1 GGKKGEPKGKKGQ
14 GKGDGKKGKGKSNPN
29 LVCWYCGKTGHPQHL
44 CFQNPNRKQIN
55 QVEQSGA
62 VGSGSPAPSTVGPSA
77 SQHPQQSVAGSATT
91 VRRVDASEPLIFDF
105 SDVQSPASVDIRAI
119 VAEFEGPEFGSD
131 AENFHFH
138 APCQFFDMT
147 YSDADADWLVLP
159 GEPSPVEPELL
170 RDGVEPILG
179 DVAASVLETNLREV
193 EVSPAVSVS
202 VRAVNGARPEVDL
215 EVILDSGA
223 DLSCLPIALGST
235 GVRGPRAG
243 RIAVRDAQ
251 GGRLPVNTTR
261 DVEFSLKAHDG
272 REVVWKERC
281 IVTSVTQPLLALGKL
296 MRAGWIPSKDDF
308 GMFLQH
314 QESGVMVPIDFRGNS
329 LMVHA
334 TLRRVDG
341 EDAESATG
349 EEPDSRD
356 PDARDPDA
364 RDPDG
369 RDPDARDPDAREPD
383 AHDQDAEGSL
393 HVRATSARPSNEL
406 VDASFGWQT
415 LESTGHFLW
424 RGRTDRYI
432 DPATLV
438 PITWPHRTTLVY
450 AGAGWQ
456 MLEWCVEWL
465 ELKDPVALLQCGMC
479 DCITVLS
486 MNQEEPGDFGVE
498 LDSGLSEHVNDSGLQ
513 AELELQDADEQMPEV
528 PGQADPPEHEAVA
541 PVPLPDTVEPGSALH
556 AEQDSVITVNGVGLS
571 MESTLGAL
579 RAGCKFLNLSQSGS
593 KQRARSMDADL
604 SGHLRRKRDSSAL
617 DDHLIYAVRVSTT
630 TSEKQ
635 PWERGDILA
644 PRSAFSSPFPS
655 VGRPQ
660 VAVQVLPAPSSSPAG
675 AVTTSVAVKVLGKQP
690 TTKGPSWEEKLTDN
704 RRAAVAKWE
713 ALLMAHGEHFD
724 CYRGVSGDAS
734 AGRKADLVQTL
745 KDCFAGKASAT
756 LHSRVGPMMRYVK
769 FTKSAGLDA
778 FPLTESVL
786 YVFMDQYCRTAAA
799 TFGRSFLESLNFAV
813 HVLGLDLHVTISGRI
828 QGVAKTRYLEKRKA
842 VQKPALTALHVRT
855 LEKIVIGGTI
865 EEYSGFDRHCAGF
878 FCYTL
883 YARAR
888 FSDAQ
893 ASANLMLDVTEND
906 DGPYGFLEA
915 SVTRSKTSY
924 TLERKTR
931 FLPMVAPINGLLDE
945 SWGTAWYKLM
955 KEQAVTLREGYPLL
969 SSPVTGGG
977 FSLLPISAEHAARI
991 LRELLR
997 RELGDSAD
1005 IRKLGTHSLKR
1016 DTLSGPLRQLGSVVS
1031 AVALDHFR
1039 PDSTRS
1045 GYFPSRKGR
1054 EDAGF
1059 DPNAPEQEELDSSS
1073 SGSED
1078 EEAPDHDE
1086 VEKACDA
1093 LASWEP
1099 RPGLRDLIGEGPVF
1113 KRKTTR
1119 VIHLMASSDEGDRFV
1134 CGRKPSTRRAL
1145 SFTRDRREVRTSGL
1159 SAADQTNVLAGLKNL
1174 KQLAFVSSFTPG
1186 QADEKPLIA
1195 ALDALVKRDTSADL
1209 AAQACFRALFQQA
1222 YAIVTTEFRQAIE
1235 RTEDAPSRSLS
1246 APEREER
1253 YTRQVKKLTG
1263 INIKGETEPSQ
1274 ALVDLCVNIYESNTL
1289 RYVAWE
1295 KCTSRLAEVQG
1306 DAKKDTRFTLDAQ
1319 GKTLKLE
1326 SKAPD
1331 DKCHVRPSF
1340 KQLLRADQKLFSEL
1354 QDRCRAGIQATSAGR
1369 PLDGLIP
1376 LVMDL
1381 SDVAVLL
1388 QSLPGNASSSS
1399 DVPPG
1404 PWVSRE
1410 RPSPYTR
1417 EGKGRGKAGKGRAK
1431 GKGVLPKPLVGCYSS
1446 TNAGEPICFDHNIN
1460 GCSRAVKSGGWE
1472 CPQLDSLESQSLSS
1486 ANELDHAMP
1495 CPVGPAA
1502 TLVAACASLNE
1513 RMHDAGSP
1521 VGGEPSVGARDCA
1534 TADSPK
1540 RKANDSDRESP
1551 GKAPRLEGPEA
1562 LASDLHRKH
1571 LFDAASVLSLFDL
1584 LPKADITRL
1593 SQAKGSVFAVGSY
1606 SHGPIKGLRH
1616 FTRIY
1621 PNVCRYLCACV
1632 LHVLPTHKFSSLLI
1646 SDSVESQPHTDPNN
1660 GPTLDLLI
1668 PLTHFSGGSLRA
1680 GDCDLDFSRGAWAF
1694 NARDGCH
1701 AVAPFQGRRVMLIAF
1716 STKGVCDSDSEVLSQ
1731 LQSCGF
1737 ALPRADAVMPASP
1750 VGPLPDIRSSVT
1762 HEPLKV
1768 LKPSRLV
1775 VLDLFCGRGVA
1786 AQARTTI
1793 HLAILA
1799 AFVLGKAYAEN
1810 LAENLRLQLT
1820 KMQPIMPEFKY
1831 MVSVHVA
1838 DCSQLRL
1845 DDKSTPAT
1853 ATFGVFRTP
1862 DEFVAASLRL
1872 EHPFDAFAH
1881 VPDGLIR
1888 NLGRLL
1894 IDGPLPV
1901 MRRRLDLLTKWS
1913 AWADELAEP
1922 ERALHASLDPRVGAV
1937 LSGKKLLLL
1946 DRIAKSLAWPDEDL
1960 FKDLKEGFGI
1970 VGSAPVTGVFA
1981 PSFKPSEFTEEELD
1995 QRSKFLRPALWAKIS
2010 SSKPEDSDAEL
2021 WSQTLA
2027 ERDQKSWLSGPYSY
2041 QELTEILGP
2050 HWIPVRRFAI
2060 FQRGKLRCIDD
2071 LSENSVNSSWE
2082 VAEKIDLRA
2091 MDELLWITSRLM
2103 QSIVDRGFV
2112 NLRLSSGEV
2121 ISGPLHTVWRTRPES
2136 ARPVLKCVDLK
2147 SAYKQYAIRPCDS
2160 KRCVVSLRRPSDG
2173 TIRKLMRL
2181 LGVICSEDK
2190 ELPFSSVADL
2200 LGVRLVVVREVDSL
2214 FGRIQYADSQ
2224 IMGRRGKLAFAVLQ
2238 MRMDAGEP
2246 RRIQVRYF
2254 GVTLSDSLVDLW
2266 AESGKKHLIGLVE
2279 LYALVL
2285 ARFVWG
2291 RLLDD
2296 RRVLY
2301 FIDHV
2306 GVLAATIN
2314 CTSRGLLDL
2323 SDVRTCDPGPSCLF
2337 CHGRITA
2344 LVLTWGY
2351 GPRFVTVVARQA
2363 EGDDAREPRMQFL
2376 PEPPSEEARLLH
2388 EITHLPYAS
2397 WCPHCIAMKSV
2408 PDQHRAVPEGNARE
2422 HPTVSF
2428 DLSYTGYDPTGKLE
2442 SGPDDRGGD
2451 RDKLTCLIVHCNHTD
2466 AIAAIPLPDKSAASM
2481 KHAAVELSLGAI
2493 KNRVCSNC
2501 KANGL
2506 AEKAVDVIRSLA
2518 NVFLDAARHRYGIM
2532 IPVSH
2537 PLFAWS
2543 FVHAAWTYTR
2553 FKVKGGL
2560 TSYERI
2566 TGCSYRGKLVPYA
2579 EPIFA
2584 YIRTANSPK
2593 GNPKWVQAVFLS
2605 KSWINDMFIVG
2616 TPSGIMLSK
2625 SVRRTGQP
2633 WSTQKTLAEAIAGA
2647 PWNFQLGSLGLKTV
2661 PQGRIRAPNPAEQAA
2676 VVDGS
2681 APELPLPPEVPLP
2694 LPSAPLNAEAGG
2706 IGDRAGLLA
2715 HGADEEPGPA
2725 PVSKRATLLLSRG
2738 DRTPATPSA
2747 VTPGAMPSSVSVQ
2760 AQHESPLPRVPDEA
2774 MLEVFLPKRSAGT
2787 GDGGEESPSKTARL
2801 RRVANEHLA
2810 VNDEELE
2817 VPSEWDDLDFSSKGD
2832 AVATSGS
2839 LSVGQTANTVEHEW
2853 DASPLPPE
2861 TAQQAGILSDDE
2873 LKALE
2878 AQLWFP
2884 EEPTLS
2890 PDEQAKVDAIADR
2903 FEVQR
2908 LIRKRVL
2915 KCAGLRG
2922 EVSEEGFKRLSTKFV
2937 RTWRKKV
2944 KGGVEMVLRR
2954 SRLCAREYKW
2964 LEADRLDIFSPASNT
2979 AVSKLLPWL
2988 FARMKNEPGASAGDD
3003 RPSMLTLDVKDAYL
3017 TVPQAFWLKVL
3028 APMRRSHVENF

>member
-1 GGKKGEPKGKKGQ
+1 
-14 GKGDGKKGKGKSNPN
+14 
-29 LVCWYCGKTGHPQHL
+29 
-44 CFQNPNRKQIN
+44 
-55 QVEQSGA
+55 
-62 VGSGSPAPSTVGPSA
+62 
-77 SQHPQQSVAGSATT
+77 
-91 VRRVDASEPLIFDF
+91 
-105 SDVQSPASVDIRAI
+105 
-119 VAEFEGPEFGSD
+119 
-131 AENFHFH
+131 
-138 APCQFFDMT
+138 
-147 YSDADADWLVLP
+147 
-159 GEPSPVEPELL
+159 
-170 RDGVEPILG
+170 
-179 DVAASVLETNLREV
+179 
-193 EVSPAVSVS
+193 
-202 VRAVNGARPEVDL
+202 
-215 EVILDSGA
+215 
-223 DLSCLPIALGST
+223 
-235 GVRGPRAG
+235 
-243 RIAVRDAQ
+243 
-251 GGRLPVNTTR
+251 
-261 DVEFSLKAHDG
+261 
-272 REVVWKERC
+272 
-281 IVTSVTQPLLALGKL
+281 
-296 MRAGWIPSKDDF
+296 
-308 GMFLQH
+308 
-314 QESGVMVPIDFRGNS
+314 
-329 LMVHA
+329 
-334 TLRRVDG
+334 
-341 EDAESATG
+341 
-349 EEPDSRD
+349 
-356 PDARDPDA
+356 
-364 RDPDG
+364 
-369 RDPDARDPDAREPD
+369 
-383 AHDQDAEGSL
+383 
-393 HVRATSARPSNEL
+393 
-406 VDASFGWQT
+406 
-415 LESTGHFLW
+415 
-424 RGRTDRYI
+424 
-432 DPATLV
+432 
-438 PITWPHRTTLVY
+438 
-450 AGAGWQ
+450 
-456 MLEWCVEWL
+456 
-465 ELKDPVALLQCGMC
+465 
-479 DCITVLS
+479 
-486 MNQEEPGDFGVE
+486 
-498 LDSGLSEHVNDSGLQ
+498 
-513 AELELQDADEQMPEV
+513 
-528 PGQADPPEHEAVA
+528 
-541 PVPLPDTVEPGSALH
+541 
-556 AEQDSVITVNGVGLS
+556 
-571 MESTLGAL
+571 
-579 RAGCKFLNLSQSGS
+579 
-593 KQRARSMDADL
+593 MDADL

-617 DDHLIYAVRVSTT
+617 DDHLIYAVRVSTA

-660 VAVQVLPAPSSSPAG
+660 VAAQVLPAPSSSPAG
-675 AVTTSVAVKVLGKQP
+675 AVTTSVAVKVLGKLP
-690 TTKGPSWEEKLTDN
+690 ATKGPSWEEKLTDN

-745 KDCFAGKASAT
+745 RDCFAGKASAT

-893 ASANLMLDVTEND
+893 ASANLMLDVTESD
-906 DGPYGFLEA
+906 DGPYG
-915 SVTRSKTSY
+915 
-924 TLERKTR
+924 
-931 FLPMVAPINGLLDE
+931 
-945 SWGTAWYKLM
+945 
-955 KEQAVTLREGYPLL
+955 
-969 SSPVTGGG
+969 
-977 FSLLPISAEHAARI
+977 
-991 LRELLR
+991 

-1005 IRKLGTHSLKR
+1005 IRKLGTHSLKRTLLSWLAKYGTEQGVRAILGYHSTHCGTELVYAR

-1113 KRKTTR
+1113 KHKTTR

-1134 CGRKPSTRRAL
+1134 CGNAVLTRTGLEFHARSARGHCNLSGCATGECFRLAWYVRSGPRACRL
-1145 SFTRDRREVRTSGL
+1145 LTRL
-1159 SAADQTNVLAGLKNL
+1159 MTNVLAGLKNL

-1331 DKCHVRPSF
+1331 DKCQVDSEVHLLQALQRRALALDQANVVDYAVIDVWHQKLLRARMQEVPAGHVRPSF

-1431 GKGVLPKPLVGCYSS
+1431 GKGVLPKPLVGGYSS

-1460 GCSRAVKSGGWE
+1460 GCSRVVKSGRCEKGSDYRVWSMRL
-1472 CPQLDSLESQSLSS
+1472 QMAGNVLSLT
-1486 ANELDHAMP
+1486 HW
-1495 CPVGPAA
+1495 PAA

-1513 RMHDAGSP
+1513 RMHDA
-1521 VGGEPSVGARDCA
+1521 
-1534 TADSPK
+1534 
-1540 RKANDSDRESP
+1540 
-1551 GKAPRLEGPEA
+1551 
-1562 LASDLHRKH
+1562 
-1571 LFDAASVLSLFDL
+1571 
-1584 LPKADITRL
+1584 
-1593 SQAKGSVFAVGSY
+1593 
-1606 SHGPIKGLRH
+1606 
-1616 FTRIY
+1616 
-1621 PNVCRYLCACV
+1621 
-1632 LHVLPTHKFSSLLI
+1632 
-1646 SDSVESQPHTDPNN
+1646 
-1660 GPTLDLLI
+1660 
-1668 PLTHFSGGSLRA
+1668 GGSLRA

-1731 LQSCGF
+1731 LQFCGF
-1737 ALPRADAVMPASP
+1737 ALPSADAVMPASP
-1750 VGPLPDIRSSVT
+1750 VGPLPDIRSSVA

-1775 VLDLFCGRGVA
+1775 VLDLFCGRGAVGVA

-1799 AFVLGKAYAEN
+1799 AFVLGKVYAEN
-1810 LAENLRLQLT
+1810 LAENLRLQAAGEDLL
-1820 KMQPIMPEFKY
+1820 PIMPEFKY

-1845 DDKSTPAT
+1845 DDKNTPAT

-1946 DRIAKSLAWPDEDL
+1946 DRIAKSLDWPDEDL

-2091 MDELLWITSRLM
+2091 MDELLWITSRLV

-2147 SAYKQYAIRPCDS
+2147 SAYKQYAIKPCDS

-2173 TIRKLMRL
+2173 QAVGFISHTLPFGSLASVGQFNRVARLIHRILIELECLACNYYDDYPVLDVSMLSANTEKTIRKLMRL

-2200 LGVRLVVVREVDSL
+2200 LGVRLDLRAKDFSCVTVANKPDRAREISESVAKVLSDGQVVVREVDSL

-2224 IMGRRGKLAFAVLQ
+2224 IMGRRGKLALSTLRKLSRGSGVHRLSPTDREAFAVLQ

-2246 RRIQVRYF
+2246 RRIQVGSSGPSLVVYTDGACEPGAARSLCTVGGVLYASWNGAVKVRYF

-2266 AESGKKHLIGLVE
+2266 AESGKKHLI
-2279 LYALVL
+2279 A
-2285 ARFVWG
+2285 
-2291 RLLDD
+2291 
-2296 RRVLY
+2296 
-2301 FIDHV
+2301 
-2306 GVLAATIN
+2306 
-2314 CTSRGLLDL
+2314 
-2323 SDVRTCDPGPSCLF
+2323 
-2337 CHGRITA
+2337 
-2344 LVLTWGY
+2344 
-2351 GPRFVTVVARQA
+2351 
-2363 EGDDAREPRMQFL
+2363 
-2376 PEPPSEEARLLH
+2376 
-2388 EITHLPYAS
+2388 
-2397 WCPHCIAMKSV
+2397 
-2408 PDQHRAVPEGNARE
+2408 
-2422 HPTVSF
+2422 
-2428 DLSYTGYDPTGKLE
+2428 
-2442 SGPDDRGGD
+2442 
-2451 RDKLTCLIVHCNHTD
+2451 
-2466 AIAAIPLPDKSAASM
+2466 
-2481 KHAAVELSLGAI
+2481 
-2493 KNRVCSNC
+2493 
-2501 KANGL
+2501 
-2506 AEKAVDVIRSLA
+2506 
-2518 NVFLDAARHRYGIM
+2518 
-2532 IPVSH
+2532 
-2537 PLFAWS
+2537 
-2543 FVHAAWTYTR
+2543 
-2553 FKVKGGL
+2553 
-2560 TSYERI
+2560 
-2566 TGCSYRGKLVPYA
+2566 
-2579 EPIFA
+2579 
-2584 YIRTANSPK
+2584 
-2593 GNPKWVQAVFLS
+2593 
-2605 KSWINDMFIVG
+2605 
-2616 TPSGIMLSK
+2616 
-2625 SVRRTGQP
+2625 
-2633 WSTQKTLAEAIAGA
+2633 
-2647 PWNFQLGSLGLKTV
+2647 
-2661 PQGRIRAPNPAEQAA
+2661 
-2676 VVDGS
+2676 
-2681 APELPLPPEVPLP
+2681 
-2694 LPSAPLNAEAGG
+2694 
-2706 IGDRAGLLA
+2706 
-2715 HGADEEPGPA
+2715 
-2725 PVSKRATLLLSRG
+2725 
-2738 DRTPATPSA
+2738 
-2747 VTPGAMPSSVSVQ
+2747 
-2760 AQHESPLPRVPDEA
+2760 
-2774 MLEVFLPKRSAGT
+2774 
-2787 GDGGEESPSKTARL
+2787 
-2801 RRVANEHLA
+2801 
-2810 VNDEELE
+2810 
-2817 VPSEWDDLDFSSKGD
+2817 
-2832 AVATSGS
+2832 
-2839 LSVGQTANTVEHEW
+2839 
-2853 DASPLPPE
+2853 
-2861 TAQQAGILSDDE
+2861 
-2873 LKALE
+2873 
-2878 AQLWFP
+2878 
-2884 EEPTLS
+2884 
-2890 PDEQAKVDAIADR
+2890 
-2903 FEVQR
+2903 
-2908 LIRKRVL
+2908 
-2915 KCAGLRG
+2915 
-2922 EVSEEGFKRLSTKFV
+2922 
-2937 RTWRKKV
+2937 
-2944 KGGVEMVLRR
+2944 
-2954 SRLCAREYKW
+2954 
-2964 LEADRLDIFSPASNT
+2964 
-2979 AVSKLLPWL
+2979 
-2988 FARMKNEPGASAGDD
+2988 
-3003 RPSMLTLDVKDAYL
+3003 
-3017 TVPQAFWLKVL
+3017 
-3028 APMRRSHVENF
+3028 